1 MLLEYLDIFSKGSND
16 IGCTDLATHEINT
29 GSAVPEKQPPR
40 RLTFAKR
47 EVAEAEIKKMLK
59 QDIIEPVNSPWNSNI
74 VLVTRPVN
82 EPRFCLDYR
91 GLNEVTIKDSH
102 ALPRIDKTLDAL
114 NGLQWFSTLDL
125 KSGYWQV
132 PIAEK
137 DWCKTAFSILGGGL
151 WQVKVMPFGLKNPPA
166 TFERMM
172 ERILSG

>member
-74 VLVTRPVN
+74 VLVTRPGN
-82 EPRFCLDYR
+82 EPRFCLDFR

-102 ALPRIDKTLDAL
+102 ALPRIDETLDAL

-137 DWCKTAFSILGGGL
+137 DWCKTAFSILGGACG
-151 WQVKVMPFGLKNPPA
+151 KSK
-166 TFERMM
+166 
-172 ERILSG
+172 